1 MNKFSTWLWRTAF
14 WLRYKVGY
22 GLKVYGRDNFPMEGP
37 VIVVPNHLSN
47 NDPPICGYALPRHV
61 HFMAKQE
68 LFVNPISRFF
78 CTWLG
83 AFPLNRGA
91 IDKIAIQYPA
101 ILKPSDAQGQRG
113 IFLIRS
119 QSEFESHFQDV
130 VKYSREGKVIVEKY
144 IEGPEVS
151 VNGYMVNGVMR
162 FLIVSD
168 RDTWPEYTGLI
179 HKHIVPSKA
188 VCNTANSKI
197 KRIVEDACN
206 RIGILNGPF

>member
-68 LFVNPISRFF
+68 LFVNPISRFI

-91 IDKIAIQYPA
+91 IDKVAVRFQVDNTIRLQKFAIPFHK
-101 ILKPSDAQGQRG
+101 IG
-113 IFLIRS
+113 RS
-119 QSEFESHFQDV
+119 QSLGCFLHLRV
-130 VKYSREGKVIVEKY
+130 REGKPYFTHFAFSKKTLDDFNIGTQE
-144 IEGPEVS
+144 
-151 VNGYMVNGVMR
+151 
-162 FLIVSD
+162 SD
-168 RDTWPEYTGLI
+168 ILHSGL
-179 HKHIVPSKA
+179 
-188 VCNTANSKI
+188 
-197 KRIVEDACN
+197 
-206 RIGILNGPF
+206 

>member
-91 IDKIAIQYPA
+91 IDKVAIRHA
-101 ILKPSDAQGQRG
+101 LGLLKDNKVLGYLLKEIVKRAVSLEDFMMAQHQ
-113 IFLIRS
+113 LHCV
-119 QSEFESHFQDV
+119 QALV
-130 VKYSREGKVIVEKY
+130 
-144 IEGPEVS
+144 
-151 VNGYMVNGVMR
+151 
-162 FLIVSD
+162 
-168 RDTWPEYTGLI
+168 
-179 HKHIVPSKA
+179 
-188 VCNTANSKI
+188 
-197 KRIVEDACN
+197 
-206 RIGILNGPF
+206 

>member
-91 IDKIAIQYPA
+91 IDKVAMP
-101 ILKPSDAQGQRG
+101 
-113 IFLIRS
+113 
-119 QSEFESHFQDV
+119 
-130 VKYSREGKVIVEKY
+130 
-144 IEGPEVS
+144 
-151 VNGYMVNGVMR
+151 
-162 FLIVSD
+162 
-168 RDTWPEYTGLI
+168 
-179 HKHIVPSKA
+179 
-188 VCNTANSKI
+188 
-197 KRIVEDACN
+197 
-206 RIGILNGPF
+206 

>member
-91 IDKIAIQYPA
+91 IDKIAIRHA
-101 ILKPSDAQGQRG
+101 LGLLKNNKVLG
-113 IFLIRS
+113 IFAEGNRQKNGKLGRFHDGPHPLRCVQELVLPQLPLLVLIICREIKLLAS
-119 QSEFESHFQDV
+119 LV
-130 VKYSREGKVIVEKY
+130 NRYLLVKLNRHL
-144 IEGPEVS
+144 
-151 VNGYMVNGVMR
+151 R
-162 FLIVSD
+162 L
-168 RDTWPEYTGLI
+168 L
-179 HKHIVPSKA
+179 
-188 VCNTANSKI
+188 
-197 KRIVEDACN
+197 KRLMNA
-206 RIGILNGPF
+206 

>member
-91 IDKIAIQYPA
+91 IDKIAIRHA
-101 ILKPSDAQGQRG
+101 LGLLKNNN
-113 IFLIRS
+113 
-119 QSEFESHFQDV
+119 
-130 VKYSREGKVIVEKY
+130 
-144 IEGPEVS
+144 VS
-151 VNGYMVNGVMR
+151 SMR
-162 FLIVSD
+162 FS
-168 RDTWPEYTGLI
+168 
-179 HKHIVPSKA
+179 
-188 VCNTANSKI
+188 
-197 KRIVEDACN
+197 
-206 RIGILNGPF
+206 